1 MGGHSA
7 SKSLLRS
14 LVQQAHCPDN
24 WLLVISVANWLHIF
38 YLSRGHCNGVANPWE
53 CDWNWYGCAN
63 RLLVAALC
71 IRFRRTWLIWAGF
84 FVSAHIVASQLF
96 YFVNPDEFSQMLS
109 FAREYDSGL
118 VRHFVEI
125 LFEHSLIQGLI
136 ATLIVIY
143 TMRELKRRFSGGKPV
158 RALGYATTLILLLV
172 SAGYLS
178 SFISHGRAERSTAQ
192 WLYRDVLQG
201 GSLNGDFV
209 RSDYLKESAGRFTSI
224 GAKVIKVESDKYQ
237 TPPWGEVGPSYF
249 TGPFL
254 ISVNYL
260 LVTPKSYHSG
270 KCLVVNFFGLAK
282 ILDKDSLL
290 WLKPIPYLWPY

>member
-1 MGGHSA
+1 MKRTKA
-7 SKSLLRS
+7 LFRWLLEQVRS
-14 LVQQAHCPDN
+14 PDN
-24 WLLVISVANWLHIF
+24 WLVSMAVANWLHIF
-38 YLSRGHCNGVANPWE
+38 YLSRGDCRGIAPPWY
-53 CDWNWYGCAN
+53 CYWTWYGCAN

-71 IRFRRTWLIWAGF
+71 VRFRRTWFTWAGF
-84 FVSAHIVASQLF
+84 LVSAHIVASQLF

-109 FAREYDSGL
+109 FAREYEAG
-118 VRHFVEI
+118 VRRHFIEI

-136 ATLIVIY
+136 AALIVIY
-143 TMRELKRRFSGGKPV
+143 AMKELKRRISGGRPV
-158 RALGYATTLILLLV
+158 PAWSYAITLILLV
-172 SAGYLS
+172 ISAGYLS
-178 SFISHGRAERSTAQ
+178 SFISHGRAESETAQ

-209 RSDYLKESAGRFTSI
+209 RTDYLKESAGRFTSV

-237 TPPWGEVGPSYF
+237 APPWGEVGPSYF

-260 LVTPKSYHSG
+260 LIAPQRYYSG
-270 KCLVVNFFGLAK
+270 KCLIINFFGLVK

-290 WLKPIPYLWPY
+290 WLQPIPYLWPY

>member
-1 MGGHSA
+1 M
-7 SKSLLRS
+7 KSLFQS
-14 LVQQAHCPDN
+14 LLKQARYPDN
-24 WLLVISVANWLHIF
+24 WLLIISVANWLHIF
-38 YLSRGHCNGVANPWE
+38 HLSHGDCRGIAPPWY
-53 CDWNWYGCAN
+53 CYWNWYGCAN

-71 IRFRRTWLIWAGF
+71 IRFRRTWLTWAGF
-84 FVSAHIVASQLF
+84 LVSAHIVASQLF
-96 YFVNPDEFSQMLS
+96 YFVSPDEFSQMLS
-109 FAREYDSGL
+109 FAREYESGL
-118 VRHFVEI
+118 VRHLFEI

-143 TMRELKRRFSGGKPV
+143 TIKELKRSFSGSNAV
-158 RALGYATTLILLLV
+158 QALSYATTLILLIL

-178 SFISHGRAERSTAQ
+178 SFVSHGRAESATAQ

-201 GSLNGDFV
+201 GSLNGDFAKT
-209 RSDYLKESAGRFTSI
+209 DYLKESASRFTRV

-260 LVTPKSYHSG
+260 LITPKTYYSG
-270 KCLVVNFFGLAK
+270 KCLVISFFGFVK

-290 WLKPIPYLWPY
+290 WLKPVYYLWPY